1 MIWAIESDHFEN
13 KCGAAKHPLLHK
25 VHNRYN
31 GNLKDSFEC
40 NIEDEVIPAPSTLAS
55 IAQPS
60 TTHSPTTQSSVLFK
74 NL

>member
-1 MIWAIESDHFEN
+1 MENHHFEN
-13 KCGAAKHPLLHK
+13 KWGGQKYPLLQK
-25 VHNRYN
+25 VRDMLNEN
-31 GNLKDSFEC
+31 SKDSFEC